1 VRSGTPSRAS
11 RLAFC
16 VPLAPQRSHRTGR
29 HILNPTLVRFL
40 GLAPGLALAALY
52 GRITGD
58 FANASAVMALLFG
71 LWFGTQLG
79 RGNTRIES

>member
-1 VRSGTPSRAS
+1 
-11 RLAFC
+11 
-16 VPLAPQRSHRTGR
+16 
-29 HILNPTLVRFL
+29 LNPTLVRFL

-79 RGNTRIES
+79 RGNTRAES